1 MNLPKKRKDK
11 SSVKK
16 RKINEEMKQHLD
28 EISFDFNLYYAA
40 FFDLNAVDNDFED
53 ENFKEIL
60 FSLC

>member
-1 MNLPKKRKDK
+1 VNLPKKRKDK

-16 RKINEEMKQHLD
+16 RKINEEMKQLLD
-28 EISFDFNLYYAA
+28 EISFDCNLYYTA
-40 FFDLNAVDNDFED
+40 FFDLNAADNDFED